1 MQRYVSLIAIGSLV
15 FLTACW
21 VSKKDGETLRRDLN
35 TLKTDFSKDVAEAQK
50 SQEKLKK
57 VLEQATALLTRNSA
71 DVGAQVERL
80 QTRVDKQKGAH
91 EETQKEIRDL
101 KQRIADLQASLEKKL
116 AEATKVSKPEK
127 VEPTAPPSENK
138 DELYNQAQSQINAG
152 KHAEARRLLR
162 YFLSRYG
169 TDERAALVQLMLGD
183 SYYTEQKFAPAIQE
197 YRKILERYK
206 ESKVFPNALYKT
218 GMCFYQLKFCSD
230 ATPFFNALIKQHKS
244 NKHAGEVRQLL
255 RLMKKHRRN
264 RRFCTS

>member
-1 MQRYVSLIAIGSLV
+1 MQSYVSLIAVGSLI
-15 FLTACW
+15 LLPACF
-21 VSKKDGETLRRDLN
+21 VSQKEGETLRRDLN
-35 TLKTDFSKDVAEAQK
+35 TLRSDFSKDVAEAQ
-50 SQEKLKK
+50 QGQQTLKK

-80 QTRVDKQKGAH
+80 QTRVDKLTGLQ

-116 AEATKVSKPEK
+116 VEATKATKPEK
-127 VEPTAPPSENK
+127 IEETAPPSEDK
-138 DELYNQAQSQINAG
+138 DELYKQAQTQINAG

-169 TDERAALVQLMLGD
+169 SDERAATVQLMLGD

-206 ESKVFPNALYKT
+206 ESKIFPDALYKT

-230 ATPFFNALIKQHKS
+230 ATPFFDALVRQHKS
-244 NKHAGEVRQLL
+244 SKYAAEVRQLL
-255 RLMKKHRRN
+255 RLMKKHKRN